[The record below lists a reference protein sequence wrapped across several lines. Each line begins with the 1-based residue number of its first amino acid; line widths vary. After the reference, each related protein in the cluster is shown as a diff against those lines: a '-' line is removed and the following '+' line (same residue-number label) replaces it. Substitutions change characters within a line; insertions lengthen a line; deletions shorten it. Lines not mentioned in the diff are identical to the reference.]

1 MANEKKIKY
10 LLVTDIPA
18 PWREKVYENVYNKL
32 GAEFHVAYCNSNEQ
46 RRLWS
51 FPLGRHAKTFLKSS
65 ITITIEKGKE
75 NYFNWDVIPFMLRN
89 RPEVV
94 ICFGLNP
101 TMFIV
106 FALGKLIKSK
116 IIVFADTWLG
126 RDTGLSMLQ
135 KWARRLA
142 YGIVPDA
149 YLGASMQTLNMYR
162 YYNKKVEG
170 NSLFLSALC
179 ADNDYFLNKL
189 NGKTIGKKYD
199 IMFSG
204 RIVALKNPSFFAEV
218 AVKVKEA
225 LGTCKVLII
234 GDGNEKLKTEM
245 FSIFKKHGI
254 DYDFPGFIKHSELPE
269 YYSQSK
275 ILLLPTSGD
284 CWGVVLNEAM
294 ICGVPVITTK
304 MTAAAGEF
312 VIDGINGY
320 ILPLESDLW
329 AQKIVLL
336 LRDSEAL
343 HQFSE
348 AAKETVMKFNFE
360 KAAKGIISAIE
371 YVERTGNTK
380 SNQERVEP

>member
-1 MANEKKIKY
+1 MGNKKRIKY

-32 GAEFHVAYCNSNEQ
+32 GPEFHVTYCNSNEQ

-51 FPLGRHAKTFLKSS
+51 FPLGSHAKTFLKGV
-65 ITITIEKGKE
+65 TINIKKGKE
-75 NYFNWDVIPFMLRN
+75 NYVNWGIIPFMVRN

-94 ICFGLNP
+94 ICFSLNP
-101 TMFIV
+101 TIFIV
-106 FALGKLIKSK
+106 FAIAKLMKCK

-135 KWARRLA
+135 KWARRLS

-149 YLGASMQTLNMYR
+149 YLGASIQTLNMYR
-162 YYNKKVEG
+162 YYNKKVAD

-189 NGKTIGKKYD
+189 NGKTIRKKYD

-204 RIVALKNPSFFAEV
+204 RIVDMKNPSFFAEV
-218 AVKVKEA
+218 AVKVKKV
-225 LGTCKVLII
+225 LGSCNVLII
-234 GDGNEKLKTEM
+234 GDGDEQLKTKM
-245 FSIFKKHGI
+245 FQIFETHGI
-254 DYDFPGFIKHSELPE
+254 DYDFPGFIKHDKLPD

-294 ICGVPVITTK
+294 ISGVPVITTK
-304 MTAAAGEF
+304 MTAAAGEL
-312 VIDGINGY
+312 VLEGINGY
-320 ILPLESDLW
+320 VLPL
-329 AQKIVLL
+329 
-336 LRDSEAL
+336 DSEQWAEKIL
-343 HQFSE
+343 MLLTNSE
-348 AAKETVMKFNFE
+348 KLNTLSKAAKETALRYNFE
-360 KAAKGIISAIE
+360 KAAEGIIRAIE
-371 YVERTGNTK
+371 YVGGK
-380 SNQERVEP
+380 